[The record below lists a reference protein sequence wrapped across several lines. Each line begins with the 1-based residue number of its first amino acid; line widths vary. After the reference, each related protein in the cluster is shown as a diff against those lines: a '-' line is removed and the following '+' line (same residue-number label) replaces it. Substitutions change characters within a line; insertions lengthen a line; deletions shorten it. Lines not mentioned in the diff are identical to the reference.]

1 MRFSYRLAAAMIACG
16 AMAATATIADAGHKK
31 GHKGSCPE
39 LNRIDPDNDGA
50 MTIWEAKRRA
60 LVVFASLNKDKDRTL
75 EMPELKG
82 RISKKQFAAANPDK
96 DGSLDR
102 LEWLRLVTSMF
113 RQANKDGDRTIECDE
128 LAKGPGKTL
137 YHLLK

>member
-1 MRFSYRLAAAMIACG
+1 MRKILSALAVAGLAAG
-16 AMAATATIADAGHKK
+16 VFAADADAGSKK
-31 GHKGSCPE
+31 KAHKGGCPE
-39 LNRIDPDNDGA
+39 LNAIDPDNDGS

-60 LVVFASLNKDKDRTL
+60 LVVFAAINKDKDRTL
-75 EMPELKG
+75 EMDELKG
-82 RISKKQFAAANPDK
+82 RISKAQFAAANPDK

-102 LEWLRLVTSMF
+102 FEWVRLVSSMF

-128 LAKGPGKTL
+128 LHTGPGKTL